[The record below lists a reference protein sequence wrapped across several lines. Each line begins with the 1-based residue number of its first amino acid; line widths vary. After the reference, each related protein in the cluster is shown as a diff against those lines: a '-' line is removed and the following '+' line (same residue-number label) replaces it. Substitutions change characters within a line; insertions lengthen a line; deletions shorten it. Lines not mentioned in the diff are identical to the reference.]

1 MISVNRAAD
10 ALVQKLC
17 NNVDGY
23 GLAVSKT
30 ESGATL
36 IDAGIEAKGG
46 FAAGKIIT
54 EICMGGCG
62 KANVLMKE
70 YDHLELPTIFVHTDH
85 PAIATLGSQFA
96 GWQIKSHGFFALG
109 SGPARALALKPKE
122 VYEKIHYKDRA
133 NNATI
138 VLETGKKPPEELIK
152 KLASECKIAPNRLAI
167 ILTPTTS
174 IAGSTQISGRIV
186 ETGMHRLTKL
196 GLDPTSIIHAWGYAP
211 IMPVHP
217 EFAEAM
223 GRTND
228 AIMYG
233 GVTYYALS
241 GNDDEKLKAI
251 VCKASSS
258 ASKHYGKPFKE
269 ILREANNDF
278 YHIDSNLFA
287 PAVLV
292 MNNLETG
299 TVFRTGETNIRALK
313 RSIGLTNSGL
323 RMTPKTKARIV
334 IGSLKG
340 NIYGLGKDMVAAA
353 LESAGFKVTDLGVN
367 VSPEEFVDAAEKQKA
382 NIIAI
387 SIAESETVPFLRTIP
402 EILRKRHLGDTV
414 KVVIGGSAVSEKTRA
429 DYGFDAYAKD
439 ALDCVKKVQALLSN
453 AR

>member
-17 NNVDGY
+17 NDAEGY
-23 GLAVSKT
+23 GVAVSKT

-46 FAAGKIIT
+46 FATGKIIT
-54 EICMGGCG
+54 EICMGGYG
-62 KANVLMKE
+62 KAHVLMKQ
-70 YDHLELPTIFVHTDH
+70 YDDLELPTIFVHTDH

-133 NNATI
+133 DNGTI
-138 VLETGKKPPEELIK
+138 VLETGKKPREELIK
-152 KLASECKIAPNRLAI
+152 KLASECKIAPNRLFI

-186 ETGMHRLTKL
+186 ETGIHRLTKL
-196 GLDPTSIIHAWGYAP
+196 GLDPNLIAHAWGYAP

-228 AIMYG
+228 AILYA

-241 GNDDEKLKAI
+241 GNDDERLRAI
-251 VCKASSS
+251 VCKAPSS
-258 ASKHYGKPFKE
+258 ASKHYGRPFKE
-269 ILREANNDF
+269 ILKEANNDF
-278 YHIDSNLFA
+278 YRIDSNLFA
-287 PAVLV
+287 PAVLL

-299 TVFRTGETNIRALK
+299 MVFRAGETNVKVLK
-313 RSIGLTNSGL
+313 RSIGLT
-323 RMTPKTKARIV
+323 
-334 IGSLKG
+334 
-340 NIYGLGKDMVAAA
+340 D
-353 LESAGFKVTDLGVN
+353 
-367 VSPEEFVDAAEKQKA
+367 
-382 NIIAI
+382 
-387 SIAESETVPFLRTIP
+387 
-402 EILRKRHLGDTV
+402 
-414 KVVIGGSAVSEKTRA
+414 
-429 DYGFDAYAKD
+429 
-439 ALDCVKKVQALLSN
+439 
-453 AR
+453 